1 LKITRIEPVHLSI
14 PFDHGAPL
22 PTEGLGARGMLDV
35 LLVRVDT
42 DEGIVGWGEA
52 FGHAATPVTVTA
64 LKRIIAPMAT
74 GHDPS
79 HIPALMTQLW
89 RQTKG
94 MSRNGPVAFALSGL
108 DIALWDIAGKI
119 AGQPLWRLLG
129 GKGKARVPAY
139 ASLLALRKPDD
150 VARVANAAVER
161 GYRHIKLHEHAVDAV
176 AAARTAIGPKI
187 PLMLDTNCFWSDV
200 EDARAA
206 ARQLQAHDLAWLEEP
221 LYPPD
226 DFERLAQ
233 LRREGGVPIAAGENL
248 GNVLDVRRIVEARA
262 VDIVQP
268 SLAKMGG
275 VSEVGKA
282 IVEAESHGTRV
293 VLHSPYSGP
302 ALIAAVH
309 VIAAHPGEMLCEHRY
324 CDLAISPV
332 GDWAVSHEGY
342 LAVPDGPGLGFDIES
357 MAIERYRIE

>member
-1 LKITRIEPVHLSI
+1 LKIIQVEPIHLSI

-42 DEGIVGWGEA
+42 DKGITGWGEG
-52 FGHAATPVTVTA
+52 FGHAATPVTIAA
-64 LKRIIAPMAT
+64 LKRIVAPMAI
-74 GHDPS
+74 GRDPS
-79 HIPALMTQLW
+79 DIPALMTQLW

-119 AGQPLWRLLG
+119 AGQPVWRLLG
-129 GKGKARVPAY
+129 GDGKARVPAY
-139 ASLLALRKPDD
+139 ASVLALRKPAD
-150 VARVANAAVER
+150 VARVAAAAVER

-176 AAARTAIGPKI
+176 AAAREAIGPKI
-187 PLMLDTNCFWSDV
+187 PLMLDTNCFWSSV
-200 EDARAA
+200 EDGRAA
-206 ARQLQAHDLAWLEEP
+206 ARQLKPYDLAWLEEP

-226 DFERLAQ
+226 DFEGLAR

-248 GNVLDVRRIVEARA
+248 GNVLDVRRIVQAGA

-275 VSEVGKA
+275 ISEVTKA
-282 IVEAESHGTRV
+282 ITEAESRGTRV
-293 VLHSPYSGP
+293 ALHSPYSGP

-309 VIAAHPGEMLCEHRY
+309 VIAAQPGEMLCEHRY
-324 CDLAISPV
+324 CDLAGSPV
-332 GDWAVSHEGY
+332 GGWAVSHGGH
-342 LAVPDGPGLGFDIES
+342 LSVPNGPGLGFDIEAK
-357 MAIERYRIE
+357 AIERYRIA